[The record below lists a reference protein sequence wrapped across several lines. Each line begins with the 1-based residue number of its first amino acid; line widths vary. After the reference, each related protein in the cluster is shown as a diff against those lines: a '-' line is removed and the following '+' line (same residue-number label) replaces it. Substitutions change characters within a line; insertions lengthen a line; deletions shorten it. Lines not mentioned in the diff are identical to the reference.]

1 MDTIRAKTE
10 DLASRV
16 AALTA
21 LLAHLEEQVQSL
33 SNQGGI
39 APPRCWITRYQARG
53 QTKNYWYYKWQSQ
66 EPVFPTESG
75 KSTRSK
81 HLGKAGSQAYLEAVT
96 SQVRRATFFG
106 LQQAIS
112 TLRTGLADLSEEQGC
127 QHGSIIGPK
136 YSILEF

>member
-1 MDTIRAKTE
+1 MTPNRHGRRKGAAAANEGEQKLGYSE
-10 DLASRV
+10 SRRE
-16 AALTA
+16 
-21 LLAHLEEQVQSL
+21 HLEEQVQSL

-112 TLRTGLADLSEEQGC
+112 TLRTGLADLSEEAAEK
-127 QHGSIIGPK
+127 SN
-136 YSILEF
+136 

>member
-16 AALTA
+16 EALTG
-21 LLAHLEEQVQSL
+21 LLTQLEQQVQSL
-33 SNQGGI
+33 LEAGEI

-53 QTKNYWYYKWQSQ
+53 KTKNYWYYKWQSQ
-66 EPVFPTESG
+66 EPIFPTTKG
-75 KSTRSK
+75 KKTRYK

-96 SQVRRATFFG
+96 SQIRRATFEG

-112 TLRTGLADLSEEQGC
+112 TLKAGLADLSEEAAEK
-127 QHGSIIGPK
+127 SN
-136 YSILEF
+136 

>member
-16 AALTA
+16 EALTV
-21 LLAHLEEQVQSL
+21 LPTQLEQQVQSL
-33 SNQGGI
+33 LAEGEGEI

-66 EPVFPTESG
+66 EPIFPTTKG
-75 KSTRSK
+75 KKTRYK
-81 HLGKAGSQAYLEAVT
+81 HLGKAGSQAYLEAVN
-96 SQVRRATFFG
+96 QIVRRATYEG

-112 TLRTGLADLSEEQGC
+112 TLRTGLADLSEEAAEKSQ
-127 QHGSIIGPK
+127 
-136 YSILEF
+136 